1 MHEQEKIMKSLF
13 YRNNHQPLAP
23 SPEHRNMT
31 GEQEF
36 QTENMEIEGGEE
48 NHEEE
53 SNNVSN
59 QKTRKR
65 QKLELQGEIQKI
77 KPPLFDGE

>member
-1 MHEQEKIMKSLF
+1 MVIVQDLKDEMAGLRVDNERLMQDQEKIMTSLF
-13 YRNNHQPLAP
+13 DRQNHRSLAP

-36 QTENMEIEGGEE
+36 RTKNVEIEGGEE

-53 SNNVSN
+53 SDNVSN
-59 QKTRKR
+59 HKT
-65 QKLELQGEIQKI
+65 
-77 KPPLFDGE
+77 